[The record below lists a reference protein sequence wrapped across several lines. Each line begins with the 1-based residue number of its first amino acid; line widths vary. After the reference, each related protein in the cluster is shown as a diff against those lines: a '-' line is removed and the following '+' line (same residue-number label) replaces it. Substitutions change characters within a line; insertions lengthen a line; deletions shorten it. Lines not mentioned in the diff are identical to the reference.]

1 MSSKSQGY
9 QRLGGR
15 VLGRGGEMM
24 QRIQMMRD
32 VELDDRRECIR
43 EAVAD
48 HNTVLQTAQER
59 TGEHS
64 HIAVCSG
71 GSC

>member
-24 QRIQMMRD
+24 QSIQMMRD
-32 VELDDRRECIR
+32 VELNDWRECIQ
-43 EAVAD
+43 ETVAN
-48 HNTVLQTAQER
+48 HNIVLQTAQER
-59 TGEHS
+59 TGEHPPM
-64 HIAVCSG
+64 AGCSG